1 MVSTYNTTLYP
12 YYSPSQSVMQ
22 ALHIRICFTALLS
35 AYKKQAEMKLSLFLS
50 S

>member
-12 YYSPSQSVMQ
+12 YYSLSQYFMQ
-22 ALHIRICFTALLS
+22 ALHIYFTALLS
-35 AYKKQAEMKLSLFLS
+35 AYKKQAKMKLSLFPS

>member
-1 MVSTYNTTLYP
+1 MVSAYNPTLQP
-12 YYSPSQSVMQ
+12 YYNPSQPMVQ
-22 ALHIRICFTALLS
+22 ALHVYFTALLS